1 MSRVAMVTRTIKE
14 VTASIMYVNVNAGE
28 VGYTDIILSGDLTT
42 DEVLKLAKKQLED
55 ETIKVVSVVSVH
67 TEEKLYGM
75 TEVDFIKL
83 ASVLPPRK

>member
-1 MSRVAMVTRTIKE
+1 MVTRTVKV
-14 VTASIMYVNVNAGE
+14 VTASIMFVNVNAGE
-28 VGYTDIILSGDLTT
+28 VDYTDITLSGDLSN

-55 ETIKVVSVVSVH
+55 DTIKVVSVVSVH